1 VTARTAL
8 VALLAA
14 LVALALASGA
24 AAARE
29 PTQTFPV
36 RIFVSEKFPA
46 FHGKLHSGSDF
57 CAARRPVRVYRAR
70 PGEDELLGRG
80 RSEGDGAWKVPI
92 GEKLTSG
99 AFYAE
104 APAFGSAALGIVCP
118 PARSKL
124 VTVD

>member
-1 VTARTAL
+1 MTARRATL
-8 VALLAA
+8 IALLGAIAA
-14 LVALALASGA
+14 LTLAAG

-29 PTQTFPV
+29 PITSYATK
-36 RIFVSEKFPA
+36 IFVSEKFPA
-46 FHGKLHSGSDF
+46 FHGKLHSKNTF
-57 CAARRPVRVYRAR
+57 CAAQRPVRVYRAQ
-70 PGEDELLGRG
+70 PGKDELLGRG
-80 RSEGDGAWKVPI
+80 RSEKNGAWKIPI

-104 APAFGSAALGIVCP
+104 APVYGSAALGILCP